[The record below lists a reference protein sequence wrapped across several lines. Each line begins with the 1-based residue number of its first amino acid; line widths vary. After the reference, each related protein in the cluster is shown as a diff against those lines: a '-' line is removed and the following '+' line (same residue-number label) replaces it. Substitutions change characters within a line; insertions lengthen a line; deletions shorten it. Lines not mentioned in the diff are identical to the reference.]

1 MKRKMKQYNY
11 AKYTSKEGY
20 DKPEV
25 TIVLKAFVME
35 DGTCAGGEVWIGK
48 PREMKCEFSSCSF
61 GTALQHF
68 NDMVK
73 ESLNEL

>member
-1 MKRKMKQYNY
+1 M
-11 AKYTSKEGY
+11 
-20 DKPEV
+20 
-25 TIVLKAFVME
+25 VLKAFVME

-48 PREMKCEFSSCSF
+48 PREMKCEFSSCNF